1 MQEPSVGVIGLGY
14 VGLPLAVALGQAGKT
29 VVGFDTSN
37 SVIETLV
44 NGVSHIQDVSVAD
57 LHDAMSR
64 GLTFSHDPEQLAA
77 LDAYVIC
84 VPTPLGTS
92 GHPDLNAV
100 EAAGRLVASALK
112 VGSLV
117 ILESTT
123 YPGTTEELLLPILE
137 QGSGLRVGE
146 DFHLAYSPER
156 IDPGNPKFTLANT
169 PKIVGGIDQSSSQ
182 RATSLYESIGIRVVP
197 AKGVRE
203 AELAKL
209 LENTYRHVNIA
220 LVNEMVKFC
229 TALDIDLHDAINCA
243 ATKPFGFEAFYP
255 GPGVGGHCIPI
266 DPNYLSFR
274 VRAQLGY
281 PFRFVE
287 LAQEINAS
295 MPTYVVGRLQEALND
310 QAKAIKNSRILLMGV
325 TYKSDVADQR
335 ESPSDPIGRL
345 LLDRGANLAYVD
357 PFVESWGL
365 RGAQIPRVE
374 TSQVRGADFDCAVL
388 LQDHSAF
395 TGIDFS
401 AFPLVLDTRGAL
413 QGANISRL

>member
-1 MQEPSVGVIGLGY
+1 MRELSVGVIGLGY
-14 VGLPLAVALGQAGKT
+14 VGLPLAVALGKAGKT
-29 VVGFDTSN
+29 VVGFDISHGLIDSLTS
-37 SVIETLV
+37 
-44 NGVSHIQDVSVAD
+44 GVSHVQDVTVAD
-57 LHDAMSR
+57 LHDAISR
-64 GLTFSHDPEQLAA
+64 GLTFAHDPAQLTA

-84 VPTPLGTS
+84 VPTPLGAS

-100 EAAGRLVASALK
+100 EAAGRVVASALRP
-112 VGSLV
+112 GALV

-123 YPGTTEELLLPILE
+123 YPGTTEELLAPILE
-137 QGSGLRVGE
+137 QGSGLTVGE
-146 DFHLAYSPER
+146 DIHLAYSPER
-156 IDPGNPKFTLANT
+156 IDPGNPKFSLTNT
-169 PKIVGGIDQSSSQ
+169 PKIVGGIDDASAQQ
-182 RATSLYESIGIRVVP
+182 ATHLYESIGIQVVA

-295 MPTYVVGRLQEALND
+295 MPTYVFTRLQESLND
-310 QAKAIKNSRILLMGV
+310 QGKAIKNSRILLMGV
-325 TYKSDVADQR
+325 TYKKDVADRR

-345 LLDRGANLAYVD
+345 LLDRGADLSYVD
-357 PFVESWGL
+357 PYVDTWEL
-365 RGAQIPRVE
+365 RGHPIPSIDV
-374 TSQVRGADFDCAVL
+374 SQVRGEDFDCAIL
-388 LQDHSAF
+388 LQDHSVF

-401 AFPLVLDTRGAL
+401 AFPLVLDTRGSL
-413 QGANISRL
+413 QGSNVSRL

>member
-1 MQEPSVGVIGLGY
+1 VRELSVGVIGLGY
-14 VGLPLAVALGQAGKT
+14 VGLPLAVALGKAGKT
-29 VVGFDTSN
+29 VVGFDISHGLIDSLTS
-37 SVIETLV
+37 
-44 NGVSHIQDVSVAD
+44 GVSHVQDVTVAD
-57 LHDAMSR
+57 LHDAISR
-64 GLTFSHDPEQLAA
+64 GLTFAHDPAQLTA

-84 VPTPLGTS
+84 VPTPLGAS

-100 EAAGRLVASALK
+100 EAAGRVVASALRP
-112 VGSLV
+112 GALV

-123 YPGTTEELLLPILE
+123 YPGTTEELLAPILE
-137 QGSGLRVGE
+137 QGSGLTVGE
-146 DFHLAYSPER
+146 DIHLAYSPER
-156 IDPGNPKFTLANT
+156 IDPGNPKFSLTNT
-169 PKIVGGIDQSSSQ
+169 PKIVGGIDDASAQQ
-182 RATSLYESIGIRVVP
+182 ATHLYESIGIQVVA

-295 MPTYVVGRLQEALND
+295 MPTYVFTRLQESLND
-310 QAKAIKNSRILLMGV
+310 QGKAIKNSRILLMGV
-325 TYKSDVADQR
+325 TYKKDVADRR

-345 LLDRGANLAYVD
+345 LLDRGADLSYVD
-357 PFVESWGL
+357 PYVDTWEL
-365 RGAQIPRVE
+365 RGHPIPSIDV
-374 TSQVRGADFDCAVL
+374 SQVRGEDFDCAIL
-388 LQDHSAF
+388 LQDHSVF

-401 AFPLVLDTRGAL
+401 AFPLVLDTRGSL
-413 QGANISRL
+413 QGSNVSRL